1 VIASGTSKVTGR
13 PFNLIVAFEG
23 GASGRALA
31 HASFHH
37 FADYNWDPSKGC
49 PTFVT
54 DPISDQLQRAPE
66 RLADITRPMSPM
78 LQSGCR
84 DARRL
89 PVTHERVVI
98 RDMRH
103 DELDAIRHVT
113 LAAYGE
119 YAAIMPE
126 PLWLG
131 YRRQLLATLETA
143 GQVERIVAERAGSIA
158 GSVLL
163 FPPATNAY
171 GGAVVNVDYPEVRL
185 LAVVPE
191 ARGHGIGVALMEE
204 CARRARR
211 AGAAAL
217 GLHTIDMMRAAV
229 RMYERLGYVRTPA
242 QDFSPA
248 PGVLIKGYRLDL
260 RG

>member
-1 VIASGTSKVTGR
+1 
-13 PFNLIVAFEG
+13 
-23 GASGRALA
+23 
-31 HASFHH
+31 
-37 FADYNWDPSKGC
+37 
-49 PTFVT
+49 
-54 DPISDQLQRAPE
+54 
-66 RLADITRPMSPM
+66 MSPM
-78 LQSGCR
+78 LQSGWR
-84 DARRL
+84 DPRRL

-103 DELDAIRHVT
+103 DELDAVRRVT

-131 YRRQLLATLETA
+131 YRRQLLATLET
-143 GQVERIVAERAGSIA
+143 GDPIERIVAEREGSIV

-163 FPPATNAY
+163 FPPATDAY
-171 GGAVVNVDYPEVRL
+171 GGAAASVDYPEVRL

-217 GLHTIDMMRAAV
+217 GLHTTDLMRAAV
-229 RMYERLGYVRTPA
+229 RMYERLGYVRTPQHDFVPA
-242 QDFSPA
+242 Q
-248 PGVLIKGYRLDL
+248 GILIKGYRL
-260 RG
+260 